1 MKKNFNI
8 FLRSLACCGAA
19 LFCCASCGGG
29 GGGGGDAAS
38 SENGGGG
45 FAPEGLNGNMILVP
59 TDDNVRGIITLT
71 DTPAQVVYFNSR
83 EGTRGAYTGNY
94 SYTKVGPNMVRIEM
108 DNVRY
113 EPINT
118 ADDCY
123 WTIMGYMIFV
133 DAETIVFKG
142 TETLVGSDGHGGDHD
157 HHDPGDDHNNGW
169 GINGT
174 DTGEYPSNDPTAD
187 GNHPIDFGGTDVN
200 HFTEIIHD
208 GGGTRN
214 FQYNYKIQKSY

>member
-1 MKKNFNI
+1 MKRNFNI
-8 FLRSLACCGAA
+8 FLRSLVCCGTA

-29 GGGGGDAAS
+29 GGSSSGAVAASGPKGGGL
-38 SENGGGG
+38 
-45 FAPEGLNGNMILVP
+45 APEKLDGDMILVP
-59 TDDNVRGIITLT
+59 TDANVRGIITLT
-71 DTPAQVVYFNSR
+71 DTPAQVAYFNSR
-83 EGTRGAYTGNY
+83 EGTNGAYTGNY
-94 SYTKVGPNMVRIEM
+94 HYTKVGTNMVHLQM

-123 WTIMGYMIFV
+123 WTIDGYMVFV
-133 DAETIVFKG
+133 DAETVVFKG
-142 TETLVGSDGHGGDHD
+142 TETLVGSNGHGNDGAEI
-157 HHDPGDDHNNGW
+157 G
-169 GINGT
+169 
-174 DTGEYPSNDPTAD
+174 GEYPSIDATGD

-214 FQYNYKIQKSY
+214 FQYNYKIQKNN